1 MLPRR
6 KSRILAL
13 CMLYA
18 LDMQRTDDFSVAS
31 RIESVFSRPFPQSVN
46 DYAYSLA
53 RGVVR
58 NAEEIDELIF
68 NHTHNWDKER
78 IAMVDRQIMRIAICE
93 FRFKHSAPAV
103 VAINEAVSIAKLF
116 GTEESGRFVNGI
128 LDAVNVE
135 TNNIVREE
143 PAKAETE
150 GSAAPEAP
158 RPEAKQEKVK
168 LTKSAYLAKYA
179 REAEQLEKEKE
190 ARRAAIEA
198 EREAE
203 REERRRAREAEREA
217 RRAQREAEKLEEGY

>member
-18 LDMQRTDDFSVAS
+18 LDMQRTDDLSVSA
-31 RIESVFSRPFPQSVN
+31 RVENIFSRPFPQSVT
-46 DYAYSLA
+46 DYARSLVTS
-53 RGVVR
+53 VVR
-58 NAEEIDELIF
+58 NAESIDELIF
-68 NHTHNWDKER
+68 RHTHNWDKER

-93 FRFKHSAPAV
+93 FSFKRSAPAV
-103 VAINEAVSIAKLF
+103 VAINEAVAVAKIF

-135 TNNIVREE
+135 VNNLVREE
-143 PAKAETE
+143 QTREEAEE
-150 GSAAPEAP
+150 PAPEAP
-158 RPEAKQEKVK
+158 KEEKPK
-168 LTKSAYLAKYA
+168 IIRSAYLAKYA
-179 REAEQLEKEKE
+179 KEATILEKEKE

-203 REERRRAREAEREA
+203 REERRKAREAEREA
-217 RRAQREAEKLEEGY
+217 RRAQREAEQLEEEY

>member
-18 LDMQRTDDFSVAS
+18 LDMQRTDDLAVSARVEN
-31 RIESVFSRPFPQSVN
+31 IFSRPFPQSVT
-46 DYAYSLA
+46 DYARSLVTS
-53 RGVVR
+53 VVR
-58 NAEEIDELIF
+58 NAESIDELIF
-68 NHTHNWDKER
+68 RHTHNWDKER

-93 FRFKHSAPAV
+93 FSFKRSAPAV
-103 VAINEAVSIAKLF
+103 VAINEAVAVAKIF

-135 TNNIVREE
+135 VNNLVREE
-143 PAKAETE
+143 PAKEEAEE
-150 GSAAPEAP
+150 PAPEVP
-158 RPEAKQEKVK
+158 KEEKPK
-168 LTKSAYLAKYA
+168 ITRSAYLAKYA
-179 REAEQLEKEKE
+179 REATILEKEKE

-203 REERRRAREAEREA
+203 REERRKAREAEREA
-217 RRAQREAEKLEEGY
+217 RRAQREAEKLEEEY

>member
-18 LDMQRTDDFSVAS
+18 LDMQRTDDLEAAG
-31 RIESVFSRPFPQSVN
+31 RIETIFSRPFPQSVT
-46 DYAYSLA
+46 DYARSLVTS
-53 RGVVR
+53 VVR
-58 NAEEIDELIF
+58 NAEKIDELIF
-68 NHTHNWDKER
+68 RHTHNWDKER

-93 FRFKHSAPAV
+93 FSFKHSAPAV
-103 VAINEAVSIAKLF
+103 VAINEAVAIAKIF

-135 TNNIVREE
+135 VNNLVREE
-143 PAKAETE
+143 PAREEAEE
-150 GSAAPEAP
+150 PAPEVP
-158 RPEAKQEKVK
+158 KEEKPK
-168 LTKSAYLAKYA
+168 ITRSAYLAKYA
-179 REAEQLEKEKE
+179 KEATILEKEKE

-203 REERRRAREAEREA
+203 REERRKAREAEREA
-217 RRAQREAEKLEEGY
+217 RRAQREAEKLEEEY

>member
-18 LDMQRTDDFSVAS
+18 MDMQRTDDQSVAS
-31 RIESVFSRPFPQSVN
+31 RVESIFSRPFPQSVT
-46 DYAYSLA
+46 DYAFFLT
-53 RGVVR
+53 RVVVK
-58 NAEEIDELIF
+58 NIEKIDDLIF
-68 NHTHNWDKER
+68 RHTHNWDKER

-93 FRFKHSAPAV
+93 FSLKKSAPAV
-103 VAINEAVSIAKLF
+103 VAINEAVAIAKLF

-135 TNNIVREE
+135 VNDLVREE
-143 PAKAETE
+143 PAREETE
-150 GSAAPEAP
+150 EPQPEAP
-158 RPEAKQEKVK
+158 KQEKPK
-168 LTKSAYLAKYA
+168 ITRSAYLAKYA
-179 REAEQLEKEKE
+179 KEAAILEKEKE

-203 REERRRAREAEREA
+203 REERRRIREAEREA
-217 RRAQREAEKLEEGY
+217 RRAQREAEKLEEEY

>member
-18 LDMQRTDDFSVAS
+18 LDMQRTDDLAVSARVEN
-31 RIESVFSRPFPQSVN
+31 IFSRPFPQSVT
-46 DYAYSLA
+46 DYARSLVTS
-53 RGVVR
+53 VVR
-58 NAEEIDELIF
+58 NAESIDELIF
-68 NHTHNWDKER
+68 RHTHNWDKER

-93 FRFKHSAPAV
+93 FSFKRSAPAV
-103 VAINEAVSIAKLF
+103 VAINEAVAVAKIF

-135 TNNIVREE
+135 VNNLVREE
-143 PAKAETE
+143 PAKEEAEE
-150 GSAAPEAP
+150 PAPEVP
-158 RPEAKQEKVK
+158 KEEKPK
-168 LTKSAYLAKYA
+168 ITRSAYLAKYA
-179 REAEQLEKEKE
+179 REATILEKEKE

-203 REERRRAREAEREA
+203 REERRKAREAEREA
-217 RRAQREAEKLEEGY
+217 RRALREAEKLEEEY